1 MYRGNTVSFPGKC
14 AFRKILQCVDKNLEK
29 KDLELN
35 LIDKQSDYL
44 YNNLC
49 RALSAPGRLPT
60 VPNVHLEAE
69 FGEGLIVQ
77 IGDGPKKRI

>member
-1 MYRGNTVSFPGKC
+1 MCGQKLGEIS
-14 AFRKILQCVDKNLEK
+14 

-35 LIDKQSDYL
+35 LTDKQSDYL
-44 YNNLC
+44 NNNLC
-49 RALSAPGRLPT
+49 RALSAPERLPT